1 MLVQRSMRRVSIDR
15 GGVPDAADALPPPRM
30 RRRREEEPT
39 CWHGYRASAIVAS
52 LALTCVAAGYAAGAF
67 PPGHEAAA
75 GRGPAGRG
83 RVLAERP
90 GYDPDDALD
99 ENGTRH
105 ERRGEPGT
113 EAGPPRPRRRAT
125 AVSSPS
131 EESPTHDA
139 AAAGEPE
146 APLASGDPCE
156 MYSDE
161 SDRAVPCIYIGAND
175 DGTVRVQHGPT
186 LREIPSVKPSF
197 VHRYDPLP
205 DGTDALC
212 QVRSESDRGSRSVDM
227 VDCRVSA
234 GFEDL
239 GGNIIYQIEYVH
251 EDVEVISTVFPF
263 RFVERVLPPRHPDD
277 IRLALRQQG
286 HLRMPSRR

>member
-1 MLVQRSMRRVSIDR
+1 
-15 GGVPDAADALPPPRM
+15 
-30 RRRREEEPT
+30 
-39 CWHGYRASAIVAS
+39 SAIVAS

-99 ENGTRH
+99 ENGSRH

-131 EESPTHDA
+131 EESDA

-161 SDRAVPCIYIGAND
+161 SDRAGAARAHPEGDPLRQAVVRAQVRPFARRHRRALPGQVGIGA
-175 DGTVRVQHGPT
+175 
-186 LREIPSVKPSF
+186 RE
-197 VHRYDPLP
+197 
-205 DGTDALC
+205 
-212 QVRSESDRGSRSVDM
+212 
-227 VDCRVSA
+227 
-234 GFEDL
+234 
-239 GGNIIYQIEYVH
+239 
-251 EDVEVISTVFPF
+251 PF
-263 RFVERVLPPRHPDD
+263 RRHGRLQGLGRVRGPGGEHHIPDRVRPRGRGGDLHGVPIPVRREGAAPEAPGRHPARPPAAGAFENA
-277 IRLALRQQG
+277 ISSMNGRSW
-286 HLRMPSRR
+286 MMIFM